1 VLGLVLPRPALL
13 LKSVLV
19 KPVLLRT
26 LPLKFLPLKTRFW
39 RFMPGWVLRGGVLS
53 LSAGPLISRGRDYPG
68 ALRRGGT
75 ILLSQA
81 FRGGRF
87 LTGGPVR
94 LVPGRDG

>member
-1 VLGLVLPRPALL
+1 VLGPVRPGLALL
-13 LKSVLV
+13 LKPVLVKPVLV

-26 LPLKFLPLKTRFW
+26 LLLKTRF
-39 RFMPGWVLRGGVLS
+39 RMFMPGWVLRGGGLR
-53 LSAGPLISRGRDYPG
+53 LGAGPLILRGRDYPG

-75 ILLSQA
+75 ILLSRA
-81 FRGGRF
+81 PRSDRF